1 MTITKTTQ
9 LSVDLSGQYVM
20 KNNPG
25 YSSDQIFSYI
35 THSPTHVI
43 PMYYSDGTASIYSNL
58 GYGHD
63 KQPYSML
70 NHSGYTKTW
79 DTYLQSKVCLE
90 QKMDF
95 LLPGLSVKGMC
106 GLDGILSELACRIL
120 LLRISHVHQQSL
132 SIRVM
137 VLLYTMEYC
146 LILL

>member
-63 KQPYSML
+63 KAALQYAQSY
-70 NHSGYTKTW
+70 GYTKTW
-79 DTYLQSKVCLE
+79 DTYLQSKVCLD
-90 QKMDF
+90 KRWIF
-95 LLPGLSVKGMC
+95 FFR
-106 GLDGILSELACRIL
+106 ACWL
-120 LLRISHVHQQSL
+120 K
-132 SIRVM
+132 
-137 VLLYTMEYC
+137 E
-146 LILL
+146 

>member
-63 KQPYSML
+63 RQPYSML

-95 LLPGLSVKGMC
+95 LLPGLSVKGMM
-106 GLDGILSELACRIL
+106 GFDADFGASTKRTKSPKTYFA
-120 LLRISHVHQQSL
+120 LR
-132 SIRVM
+132 R
-137 VLLYTMEYC
+137 
-146 LILL
+146 